1 MTNESYEKLKQ
12 LIESIENVDKSLI
25 STRELSKSIH
35 SILMSNPDY
44 GVFDGV
50 ERVIPI
56 GTPIHYD
63 EFIPPLK
70 KQFEDLNKFKFTGV
84 NETPIVFAKDSSA
97 APFLDNISITSSIN
111 EPEIPI
117 DYKYE
122 KNSTCNSSNMQ
133 KQ

>member
-44 GVFDGV
+44 GIFDGV

-56 GTPIHYD
+56 DKQIHYD
-63 EFIPPLK
+63 DVIPPVK
-70 KQFEDLNKFKFTGV
+70 KQLEELNKFRYTGV
-84 NETPIVFAKDSSA
+84 DETPIVFAKDSSA
-97 APFLDNISITSSIN
+97 APFLDNISITTSIN

-117 DYKYE
+117 EYKYE
-122 KNSTCNSSNMQ
+122 KSSTCNSSNMQ

>member
-12 LIESIENVDKSLI
+12 LIESIENVDKRLI

-35 SILMSNPDY
+35 FILMSNPDY

-56 GTPIHYD
+56 GSQPQD
-63 EFIPPLK
+63 EFVPPLK
-70 KQFEDLNKFKFTGV
+70 KQLEELNKFRFTGV

-97 APFLDNISITSSIN
+97 APVIDNISMTSTIN

-117 DYKYE
+117 EYKYE
-122 KNSTCNSSNMQ
+122 KNSTRNSSNMQ